1 MLWRFLLGTGLLTGT
16 LVAQL
21 TKNQEISG
29 QIVDSSGSAV
39 LNATVTVVNPATAFS
54 RSAHS
59 NESGNYVISNL
70 PIGVYDVSV
79 EAQGFKKSTFP
90 GRGAGC

>member
-16 LVAQL
+16 LVTQF
-21 TKNQEISG
+21 TNNQEISG
-29 QIVDSSGSAV
+29 QIADSSGSAV
-39 LNATVTVVNPATAFS
+39 LNATVTVVNPATAHS

-79 EAQGFKKSTFP
+79 EAQGFKKSKFALRLTF
-90 GRGAGC
+90 